1 MATEQQS
8 NLSLHELLGST
19 LTSIIDAQKKSLEV
33 TKNFIEEFGFG
44 SDKEGDDW
52 GELKTV
58 TFQYSNDKGKKEV
71 SVPLLSLFPIPM
83 LKIKDAEIDFDLKI
97 SSIKKEYISSIKKES
112 IKKVVIRGAIAPSSR
127 LSQQKLSSGTAQ
139 ISVKVNLVEEDLTPG
154 LTNFYNLMAGAVTT
168 ENIPNNDTK
177 NIDNS
182 IGGNSSIPSDMEDTG
197 DNTEDNPEA
206 ASTTEDNPEAA
217 NTTEYNPEAESQ

>member
-44 SDKEGDDW
+44 TDKEGDDW

-97 SSIKKEYISSIKKES
+97 SSTKRERLKKEDNDILTDENSKM
-112 IKKVVIRGAIAPSSR
+112 VIRGAIAPSSR

-168 ENIPNNDTK
+168 ENIPNNDTR

-182 IGGNSSIPSDMEDTG
+182 RIPPDMEDTG
-197 DNTEDNPEA
+197 DNTEENPEA
-206 ASTTEDNPEAA
+206 ASTTEENPEAA
-217 NTTEYNPEAESQ
+217 STTEENPEAESQ

>member
-44 SDKEGDDW
+44 TDKKSDDW

-97 SSIKKEYISSIKKES
+97 SSIKKEPLKKEDNDTLTDEEES

-154 LTNFYNLMAGAVTT
+154 LNNFYNLMAGAVTT
-168 ENIPNNDTK
+168 
-177 NIDNS
+177 
-182 IGGNSSIPSDMEDTG
+182 
-197 DNTEDNPEA
+197 TEVVD
-206 ASTTEDNPEAA
+206 S
-217 NTTEYNPEAESQ
+217 

>member
-97 SSIKKEYISSIKKES
+97 SSTKRERLKKEDNDTLTDENSKM
-112 IKKVVIRGAIAPSSR
+112 VIRGAIAPSSR

-168 ENIPNNDTK
+168 
-177 NIDNS
+177 
-182 IGGNSSIPSDMEDTG
+182 
-197 DNTEDNPEA
+197 TEVVD
-206 ASTTEDNPEAA
+206 S
-217 NTTEYNPEAESQ
+217 

>member
-97 SSIKKEYISSIKKES
+97 SSIKKESISSIKKEHPKESISSIKKESISNGNSEEEES

-154 LTNFYNLMAGAVTT
+154 LNNFYNLMAGAVTT
-168 ENIPNNDTK
+168 
-177 NIDNS
+177 
-182 IGGNSSIPSDMEDTG
+182 
-197 DNTEDNPEA
+197 TEVVD
-206 ASTTEDNPEAA
+206 S
-217 NTTEYNPEAESQ
+217 

>member
-1 MATEQQS
+1 MTTEQQS

-58 TFQYSNDKGKKEV
+58 TFQYSNDKGEKKV

-97 SSIKKEYISSIKKES
+97 SSTKREHLKKEDNETLTDENSKI
-112 IKKVVIRGAIAPSSR
+112 VIRGAIAPSSR

-154 LTNFYNLMAGAVTT
+154 LNNFYNLMAGAVTT
-168 ENIPNNDTK
+168 
-177 NIDNS
+177 
-182 IGGNSSIPSDMEDTG
+182 
-197 DNTEDNPEA
+197 TEVVD
-206 ASTTEDNPEAA
+206 S
-217 NTTEYNPEAESQ
+217 

>member
-97 SSIKKEYISSIKKES
+97 SSIKKEYISSMVKKES

-154 LTNFYNLMAGAVTT
+154 LNNFYNLMAGAVTT
-168 ENIPNNDTK
+168 
-177 NIDNS
+177 
-182 IGGNSSIPSDMEDTG
+182 
-197 DNTEDNPEA
+197 TEVVD
-206 ASTTEDNPEAA
+206 S
-217 NTTEYNPEAESQ
+217 